1 MNDAIRLILMG
12 PPGCGKG
19 TQGKKLEEKYSIPQ
33 LSTGDMLRA
42 AVRDNTPVGVT
53 AKGYMDRG
61 ELVPNDV
68 VIGVIRER
76 LAMSDCE
83 SGYILDGFPRSVE
96 QAQALDGIMRDN
108 GQGLTAAMN
117 ITVSDEEVVAR
128 LTGRRQCTKCG
139 TGFHIL
145 FNKPAVEDVCDK
157 CDAPLYQRDDD
168 NETTIKDRLT
178 TYNDQ
183 TAPLIALYE
192 KRDLLLSVDGTG
204 SIDKIFTDICSLI
217 DRKVESTRS

>member
-108 GQGLTAAMN
+108 GQKLTAAMN

-157 CDAPLYQRDDD
+157 CNAPLYQRDDD

-183 TAPLIALYE
+183 TAPLIALYK

-204 SIDKIFTDICSLI
+204 SIDEIFEGICSLI
-217 DRKVESTRS
+217 DRKVASAHS